1 VSPTYSVFGFS
12 LHANVPV
19 PGLNPG
25 AGRPKDTP
33 DIELHLGVRPSIIMD
48 PAPDESPVY
57 TSAYTAPSGVPALR
71 IWRICSGGFLHLVY
85 FDGMQFWINEHGTEL
100 WAEWP
105 SHASVEE
112 ASSYVLGPVLGL
124 LLRIR
129 GVTCLHASAVAVENS
144 AIAFVG
150 SEGAGKSTTAAAFAR
165 SGSAVISDDVVP
177 LIERG
182 GEFWASPAY
191 PHIWLWPES
200 VELLYGSAEAVPS
213 LIPGWEKRRIVS
225 GKGGLGFEENALPL
239 RAIYILDDGPSE
251 PGPCV
256 QEVTP
261 QEGFFSMIANSYAT
275 NMLDREMR
283 ANEFKTLSGLVS
295 KVPLR
300 RLFTSKRSL
309 DPQALCDA
317 VRRDF
322 AMLRLR
328 S

>member
-12 LHANVPV
+12 LHSSAPV

-25 AGRPKDTP
+25 PSAKGAP
-33 DIELHLGVRPSIIMD
+33 DIQLHLGVSPKIIKEN
-48 PAPDESPVY
+48 PVPDELPVY
-57 TSAYTAPSGVPALR
+57 TSAYTAPSGAPALR
-71 IWRICSGGFLHLVY
+71 IWRIQPGGFFHLVY
-85 FDGMQFWINEHGTEL
+85 FDGMQFWINEQGTEL

-105 SHASVEE
+105 SRISVEE
-112 ASSYVLGPVLGL
+112 ASSYVLGPVMGL

-182 GEFWASPAY
+182 GEFWTSPAY
-191 PHIWLWPES
+191 PHVWLWPES
-200 VELLYGSAEAVPS
+200 VELLYGSAEAVPPV
-213 LIPGWEKRRIVS
+213 LPGWEKRRLAL
-225 GKGGLGFEENALPL
+225 GEGGLGFEENALPL

-251 PGPCV
+251 PGSYIE
-256 QEVTP
+256 QVTP
-261 QEGFFSMIANSYAT
+261 QESFFSLVANSYAT

-283 ANEFKTLSGLVS
+283 ANEFRTLSELVS
-295 KVPLR
+295 KVPIR

-322 AMLRLR
+322 AALNLP

>member
-12 LHANVPV
+12 LHSNVAV

-25 AGRPKDTP
+25 PGGAGLP
-33 DIELHLGVRPSIIMD
+33 DIELRLGVHPKFVKENQTG
-48 PAPDESPVY
+48 ESPVY
-57 TSAYTAPSGVPALR
+57 TSAYTAPSGAPALR
-71 IWRICSGGFLHLVY
+71 IWRIRPGGLFHLVY
-85 FDGMQFWINEHGTEL
+85 FDGMQFWIDEQGTEL

-105 SHASVEE
+105 SHVSVEE

-150 SEGAGKSTTAAAFAR
+150 AEGAGKSTTAAAFAR

-177 LIERG
+177 LIERA

-191 PHIWLWPES
+191 PHVWLWPES
-200 VELLYGSAEAVPS
+200 VELLYGSAEVVPP
-213 LIPGWEKRRIVS
+213 LIPGWEKRRMAL
-225 GKGGLGFEENALPL
+225 GNGGLGFEENALPL
-239 RAIYILDDGPSE
+239 RAIYILDDGHSE
-251 PGPCV
+251 LGPCV
-256 QEVTP
+256 EEVTP
-261 QEGFFSMIANSYAT
+261 QEGFFSLVANSYAT

-295 KVPLR
+295 KVPIR

-322 AMLRLR
+322 AASNFR